1 MSIKV
6 ESGDRKIQIL
16 TYIIFSV
23 DGYIIIKYLVRLLPS
38 IYILQQF
45 IRIKIPVS
53 FDDFE
58 QFAKDMV
65 DLMSWQVRIEDKY
78 S

>member
-1 MSIKV
+1 M
-6 ESGDRKIQIL
+6 SGDRKILSI
-16 TYIIFSV
+16 YIILFYS
-23 DGYIIIKYLVRLLPS
+23 IIKYIVRPLPS

-65 DLMSWQVRIEDKY
+65 DLMSWQVTIENEY